1 MINSKKNM
9 GMIQSIKPIV
19 LLAFFGLLCSC
30 ESLLETDPILSV
42 DTDSALTSVEGIQA
56 ATIGTYSYLR
66 DVDLYGREYIV
77 SPELMG
83 NTAAHSGRR
92 SNYLAL
98 SNNQRGYHM
107 GGWSVAF
114 KGILQINMILEAL
127 QDIESDQEWKDGIAG
142 QLYFLRALY
151 FHNLARVYG
160 YDPTAVIAASDRG
173 TVPLILETVKSLEDV
188 KPKERAP
195 SDQMY
200 AHLYADLDRAIAL
213 LGSGSNGSGPHFATQ
228 GGAAALYTR
237 VALYNGD
244 YEKVVEMA
252 EVAIA
257 SGVGRFSS
265 YDSYVADWRAETH
278 PESLFEVEFKI
289 DQNIGVT
296 NGIRSAFTT
305 RVDGDATLP
314 NGNGDAVVSDGLFAL
329 YEDADVRKELIMK
342 GLGRA
347 SSANEMTK
355 FFSRGGAPNL
365 DNVPVIRLSE
375 VYLNRAE
382 AYAHLPGGEANA
394 INDVNLIRERAG
406 LLPVGGLAEETL
418 LNEILKQRKLE
429 LAFEGHSFFD
439 YKRLGQDIEKPTG
452 TVLRFSDYRMLPRI
466 PWREFNAN
474 NLLRQNVGY

>member
-1 MINSKKNM
+1 T
-9 GMIQSIKPIV
+9 GVQTCALPI
-19 LLAFFGLLCSC
+19 S
-30 ESLLETDPILSV
+30 
-42 DTDSALTSVEGIQA
+42 
-56 ATIGTYSYLR
+56 
-66 DVDLYGREYIV
+66 
-77 SPELMG
+77 
-83 NTAAHSGRR
+83 
-92 SNYLAL
+92 
-98 SNNQRGYHM
+98 
-107 GGWSVAF
+107 F
-114 KGILQINMILEAL
+114 KGIRQINMILEAL

-200 AHLYADLDRAIAL
+200 AHLYADLDKAIAL
-213 LGSGSNGSGPHFATQ
+213 LGSGSNGSGQHFATQ

-265 YDSYVADWRAETH
+265 HDSYVADWRAETH

-329 YEDADVRKELIMK
+329 YEDTDVRKELIMK
-342 GLGRA
+342 GLGTA

-382 AYAHLPGGEANA
+382 A
-394 INDVNLIRERAG
+394 
-406 LLPVGGLAEETL
+406 
-418 LNEILKQRKLE
+418 
-429 LAFEGHSFFD
+429 
-439 YKRLGQDIEKPTG
+439 
-452 TVLRFSDYRMLPRI
+452 
-466 PWREFNAN
+466 
-474 NLLRQNVGY
+474 